1 MYAWLAMQRVID
13 RPLVGVGGPGTLAF
27 FLSTL
32 GFALAGDLPLTS
44 ATQAFP
50 DLLLV
55 AVSRLVGADGAS
67 VQSDEALRTAFRR

>member
-32 GFALAGDLPLTS
+32 GFALAGDLRMMS
-44 ATQAFP
+44 VVQASP
-50 DLLLV
+50 DLLL
-55 AVSRLVGADGAS
+55 AMIFLWCARMAPAS
-67 VQSDEALRTAFRR
+67 